1 MILGVHHPALAVP
14 DIERALD
21 FYCGVLGFKEVMSA
35 ELPSG
40 IPPLDKAF
48 GVPDAGCKVRMIR
61 KGNSCIE
68 LFEFNSGQPGDA
80 KRPVNQAGITHF
92 ALASDDIARDYEHLV
107 QNGVA
112 FNTPLFGAAPSRFA
126 YGRDPFGNVIELL
139 EHAPKAP
146 TGLCFD
152 D

>member
-14 DIERALD
+14 DIEKALD
-21 FYCGVLGFKEVMSA
+21 FYCGVLGFKEVMTV

-40 IPPLDKAF
+40 VPPIDKAF

-68 LFEFNSGQPGDA
+68 LFQFNAGQPGDA
-80 KRPVNQAGITHF
+80 KRPVTRGGITHF
-92 ALASDDIARDYEHLV
+92 ALASDDIAKDYDHLAA
-107 QNGVA
+107 NGVT
-112 FNTPLFGAAPSRFA
+112 FNAPLFGGAPSRFA
-126 YGRDPFGNVIELL
+126 YGRDPFGIVIELL
-139 EHAPKAP
+139 EHAPNAP
-146 TGLCFD
+146 TGLRFD

>member
-14 DIERALD
+14 DIQKALD
-21 FYCGVLGFKEVMSA
+21 FYCGVLGFKEVMTA

-40 IPPLDKAF
+40 IPPINTAF

-68 LFEFNSGQPGDA
+68 LFQFNAGQAGDP
-80 KRPVNQAGITHF
+80 KRPVTLAGITHF
-92 ALASDDIARDYEHLV
+92 ALASDDIAKDYEHLRE
-107 QNGVA
+107 NGVV
-112 FNTPLFGAAPSRFA
+112 FNTPLFGGAPSRFA

-146 TGLCFD
+146 SGLRFD